1 MIFDSKEIMSVP
13 FLTMEASVGH
23 AEEVFR
29 KHALFS
35 LPVLDA
41 DGSFVGILCL
51 KKVFLA
57 AAAAMRRPTLSL
69 SPAPRNGGEVSCTYH
84 PGAALPWGRGSEG
97 AGTPT
102 PPIGASACETVAS
115 PPRTGVGGNDSSMT

>member
-41 DGSFVGILCL
+41 DGAFAGILCL

-57 AAAAMRRPTLSL
+57 ATEKDPEPTLWQRQALERRPIPRRPSAHPEMPTTPILPEPQWAVTWQSL
-69 SPAPRNGGEVSCTYH
+69 VSILI
-84 PGAALPWGRGSEG
+84 LPLRQ
-97 AGTPT
+97 
-102 PPIGASACETVAS
+102 I
-115 PPRTGVGGNDSSMT
+115 